1 LILLHGYYGSV
12 NSGWIEVITGVMYA
26 GKSNELIRRIE
37 RAVIAKQR
45 VVVFKPDIDDR
56 YSETEVVAHNGNKI
70 EAKIVKRAGKIKEK
84 IKELD
89 KKPDVIAIDEG
100 QFFDN
105 GLIELVEDL
114 ANQGYRVIVAGLD
127 MDFAGRGFGPMP
139 ELMARAEYV
148 TKLHAVCVKCS
159 NPATRN
165 QRLING
171 EPASINDPVIVV
183 GADEKYEARCRNCHQ
198 IKA

>member
-1 LILLHGYYGSV
+1 MHGYYGSV
-12 NSGWIEVITGVMYA
+12 NSGWLEVITGVMYA
-26 GKSNELIRRIE
+26 GKSNELLRRVE
-37 RAVIAKQR
+37 RAVIAKQE
-45 VVVFKPDIDDR
+45 VVIFKPKVDDR
-56 YSETEVVAHNGNKI
+56 YSDNEVVTHNGNKI
-70 EAKIVKRAGKIKEK
+70 KAEIVDDSSDIEKRFKKINNKI
-84 IKELD
+84 
-89 KKPDVIAIDEG
+89 DVIAIDEG

-105 GLIELVEDL
+105 GLIELVVDL
-114 ANQGYRVIVAGLD
+114 ADQGYRVIIAGLD
-127 MDFAGRGFGPMP
+127 MDFAGRGFEPMP

-171 EPASINDPVIVV
+171 EPASVDDPIIVV

-198 IKA
+198 VK

>member
-1 LILLHGYYGSV
+1 
-12 NSGWIEVITGVMYA
+12 
-26 GKSNELIRRIE
+26 
-37 RAVIAKQR
+37 
-45 VVVFKPDIDDR
+45 
-56 YSETEVVAHNGNKI
+56 
-70 EAKIVKRAGKIKEK
+70 
-84 IKELD
+84 
-89 KKPDVIAIDEG
+89 
-100 QFFDN
+100 
-105 GLIELVEDL
+105 
-114 ANQGYRVIVAGLD
+114 
-127 MDFAGRGFGPMP
+127 
-139 ELMARAEYV
+139 MARAEYV